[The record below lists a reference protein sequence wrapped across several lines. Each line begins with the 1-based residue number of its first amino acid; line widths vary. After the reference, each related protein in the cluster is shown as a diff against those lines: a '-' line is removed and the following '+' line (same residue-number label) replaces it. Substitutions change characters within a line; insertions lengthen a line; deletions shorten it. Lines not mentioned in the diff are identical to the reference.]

1 MHFLN
6 LREWYDEKE
15 LKDAIMDNSP
25 KILLELDREFAFVSK
40 EYLFFV
46 GGTKKFIDMLFYN
59 ISKHRYVLIEVK
71 TRALIPEIWDN

>member
-1 MHFLN
+1 M
-6 LREWYDEKE
+6 
-15 LKDAIMDNSP
+15 
-25 KILLELDREFAFVSK
+25 LLSAK
-40 EYLFFV
+40 NTFFV